1 MAGNEAGTGPSRASV
16 SNHPGDSRRYHPG
29 MEFSLG
35 EILFIVA
42 IAVVLAAVIGGYMVF
57 TRRKGWM

>member
-1 MAGNEAGTGPSRASV
+1 MPLGTRC
-16 SNHPGDSRRYHPG
+16 YYPG
-29 MEFSLG
+29 MEFSSG

-42 IAVVLAAVIGGYMVF
+42 IAVVLGALIGGYMIF